1 MLVVVSHLPPG
12 ISVSVSTFPETT
24 RVQTVS
30 QTRKQQKID
39 CLTCSESRT
48 AVYRLNES
56 TRGHYKHNTLLLGND
71 SLPCSSPV
79 RTSPCPAQRA
89 ALPFGMI
96 IICTRIRVVSCMFLK
111 ISSPRLRRQFSRNCA
126 DFQDYKYSFTPLSMK
141 RAHVVIVLPWVS
153 TARSIACHRSFVLC
167 HCHT

>member
-1 MLVVVSHLPPG
+1 M
-12 ISVSVSTFPETT
+12 
-24 RVQTVS
+24 
-30 QTRKQQKID
+30 
-39 CLTCSESRT
+39 
-48 AVYRLNES
+48 YRLNES

-96 IICTRIRVVSCMFLK
+96 ICTRIRVVSCVFLK
-111 ISSPRLRRQFSRNCA
+111 ISSPRLCRQFSRNSA
-126 DFQDYKYSFTPLSMK
+126 DFQDYKYSFSPLSMK

-153 TARSIACHRSFVLC
+153 TARSIACHSSFVLC
-167 HCHT
+167 HCHTVYKNIRVHQSVLLSLLCVCIKSHKRGQSQLCMCIYIYI